1 MWCGEW
7 GGFLDF
13 DFFEESKKVEVIT
26 SLRFFLEVDLKVT
39 VFLILSL
46 IKSGSGCGREILK
59 SVTDLD

>member
-1 MWCGEW
+1 M
-7 GGFLDF
+7 
-13 DFFEESKKVEVIT
+13 EVVT
-26 SLRFFLEVDLKVT
+26 SLGFFLEVDLKVT